1 MSFSKYFVEYTRMEN
16 LDDKNEYI
24 ERKYLENMLD
34 NQFLKAKSSLY
45 EFKKKFKE
53 LKDRELNDRQEKNER
68 DVEELFYKPITVS
81 KVDID
86 KFEKE
91 EIKKIRPI
99 KKIILICWLN
109 KVWWEWN
116 KT

>member
-1 MSFSKYFVEYTRMEN
+1 M
-16 LDDKNEYI
+16 
-24 ERKYLENMLD
+24 
-34 NQFLKAKSSLY
+34 
-45 EFKKKFKE
+45 
-53 LKDRELNDRQEKNER
+53 NDRQEKNER

-81 KVDID
+81 RDDVD
-86 KFEKE
+86 KFEKQ

-99 KKIILICWLN
+99 KKIRLICWLK

>member
-1 MSFSKYFVEYTRMEN
+1 MEN

-24 ERKYLENMLD
+24 EKKYLENMLD
-34 NQFLKAKSSLY
+34 NQFLKAKNSLS

-81 KVDID
+81 KVDMD
-86 KFEKE
+86 KFEN
-91 EIKKIRPI
+91 KK
-99 KKIILICWLN
+99 
-109 KVWWEWN
+109 
-116 KT
+116 